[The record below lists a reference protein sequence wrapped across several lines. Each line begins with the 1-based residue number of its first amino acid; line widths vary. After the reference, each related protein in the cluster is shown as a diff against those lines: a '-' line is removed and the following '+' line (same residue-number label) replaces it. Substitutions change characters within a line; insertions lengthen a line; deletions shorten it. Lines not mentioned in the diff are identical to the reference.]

1 MIDHDGI
8 DMSECKVQL
17 FFNKQR
23 VNKNTGKISLY
34 LELKING
41 EIDFVPLKG
50 LKWLA
55 VYFDWTTR
63 SLLPRV
69 KDDSD
74 IVTFNAIIERERSKY
89 WAVIKKF
96 LLEDRVFSL
105 TDVYRAVNLYKS
117 GNTFFPFMEQ
127 AIKDRQKT
135 MVKADMI
142 KGSTAIG
149 HVDSLNW
156 FKEFRKHQDIEIMHI
171 DGDLLEKFAN
181 YLRTKMAEGSVW
193 KRIQNIKSY
202 LSYGFRNR
210 ISVNIDYTRF
220 KISKPEPDPTW
231 LEEDEIIRLLNLY
244 YGNTKEPILL
254 KPEIRRDLQAFLF
267 ASFTGLRI
275 SDLLRWNKAWIK
287 NDHISFIPVK
297 QRKSVKSPKP
307 VIIPII
313 PIAKQFIDD
322 LKAESFDLPDEQVYN
337 RHLKDIAGKAGI
349 DKNLT
354 SHVAR
359 HTFASW
365 LAIEGVSVM
374 VISKLLGHKNIN
386 TTMVYIHIAEQYLA
400 TEIMKIQTRF
410 SLRAVV

>member
-1 MIDHDGI
+1 M
-8 DMSECKVQL
+8 
-17 FFNKQR
+17 
-23 VNKNTGKISLY
+23 
-34 LELKING
+34 
-41 EIDFVPLKG
+41 
-50 LKWLA
+50 A
-55 VYFDWTTR
+55 
-63 SLLPRV
+63 
-69 KDDSD
+69 
-74 IVTFNAIIERERSKY
+74 
-89 WAVIKKF
+89 
-96 LLEDRVFSL
+96 
-105 TDVYRAVNLYKS
+105 
-117 GNTFFPFMEQ
+117 Q

-135 MVKADMI
+135 TVKADMI
-142 KGSTAIG
+142 KESTAVG

-156 FKEFRKHQDIEIMHI
+156 FKEFRKQQDIEIMHI

-181 YLRTKMAEGSVW
+181 YLRTKMSEGSVW

-231 LEEDEIIRLLNLY
+231 LEEHEIISLLNLY
-244 YGNTKEPILL
+244 YGNTKEPVFL
-254 KPEIRRDLQAFLF
+254 KAEIRRDLQAFLF

-275 SDLLRWNKAWIK
+275 SDLSRWNKAWIK
-287 NDHISFIPVK
+287 NDHISFVPVK
-297 QRKSVKSPKP
+297 QRKSVKNPKP
-307 VIIPII
+307 IIIPII

-337 RHLKDIAGKAGI
+337 RHLKEIAVKADI